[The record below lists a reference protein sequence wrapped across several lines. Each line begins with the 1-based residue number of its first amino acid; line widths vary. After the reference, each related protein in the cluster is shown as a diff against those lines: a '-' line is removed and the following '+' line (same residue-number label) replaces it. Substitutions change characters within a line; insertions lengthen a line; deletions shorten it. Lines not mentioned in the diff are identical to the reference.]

1 MIYSIEDRIKNISN
15 RKIDKSSLLSEIK
28 LIDKNLPTN
37 KKDRKKLVAY
47 YSNKLIQLLH
57 SRKYDESLGIARFL
71 LMCKLDNSLEA
82 IRKKGVFRAS
92 KYDYYSN
99 QIQFLAKELL
109 DDDFL
114 TGEQIKYFKSLHNL
128 LKLTSD
134 VKSEK
139 DKVIYA
145 IKSRKY
151 FLKTILSF
159 SESVFLGFK
168 DIDIELKSIN
178 SEDEILFRNKELV
191 LESTSRI
198 LQIYYD
204 LKGIKD
210 QDWAGIDN
218 SFNLS
223 YYWEIICRGHR
234 IQEYN
239 NSEINLDIFDYY
251 AVFENNT
258 LTISNKKFERA
269 KSNGFIK
276 AELGSM
282 SQNIKISNN
291 YKAESVSLIHYF
303 DKLWNNCSKEQ
314 YTLEK
319 LPIERIRFELKI
331 PSTNLPNPYSP
342 MKYKS
347 LFLEEV
353 IELHFLCY
361 ENYNYEIIDK
371 ELVDGLSIFDFILAQ
386 RALKYL
392 SFLYQKALSDL
403 SDEYDDIL
411 SLAIISILPVFKNES
426 FVKILSL
433 LTGLTNEKCSNLL
446 DHISMS
452 SCENLDFVDIQY
464 TPVINSGDWSIV
476 LPTVL
481 GYSNIIRSIAI
492 KNNVHLSSFNN
503 SDYMVEFVANAFKS
517 QGFQVASDFKFSQDE
532 IDIVAYKNN
541 HMFLFECK
549 NPYHPVNDHELR
561 NTYDHVCKAFKQI
574 EKFKGI
580 LNDINKYKSFCQK
593 LDLHVSN
600 DTVIRYGVI
609 NANRALTG
617 YEKDGVRVVHANE
630 LVNFLT
636 TGRIVIMNEEYT
648 CWKDNE
654 FTVKDLISYMDG
666 HLSSDILDVIEKIDY
681 RKNYRSMSLVTN
693 TYVYQPEV
701 HSSLL
706 QSKYRKVESEA

>member
-1 MIYSIEDRIKNISN
+1 MYSIEDSIKNISY
-15 RKIDKSSLLSEIK
+15 RKIDKSLLLSEIN
-28 LIDKNLPTN
+28 LINKNLPTN
-37 KKDRKKLVAY
+37 KKGRKKLIVY
-47 YSNKLIQLLH
+47 YSNKLIQHLH
-57 SRKYDESLGIARFL
+57 SRKYDESLGIARFIF
-71 LMCKLDNSLEA
+71 MCNLDDSLEI
-82 IRKKGVFRAS
+82 IRKKGIFRAS
-92 KYDYYSN
+92 KYDYYSK
-99 QIQFLAKELL
+99 QIQFLIKILL
-109 DDDFL
+109 NDGLL
-114 TGEQIKYFKSLHNL
+114 TEEQIKYFRSLSSL

-139 DKVIYA
+139 DKIIYA
-145 IKSRKY
+145 INSRRY

-159 SESVFLGFK
+159 SESVFLDFK
-168 DIDIELKSIN
+168 NVDIELKSIN
-178 SEDEILFRNKELV
+178 SEDERLFRSKELV
-191 LESTSRI
+191 LESTSTI
-198 LQIYYD
+198 LQIYYG
-204 LKGIKD
+204 LKGVRD

-218 SFNLS
+218 NFNLGC
-223 YYWEIICRGHR
+223 YWDIICRGHR

-239 NSEINLDIFDYY
+239 NSEINLDIFDYH
-251 AVFENNT
+251 ARFENNI
-258 LTISNKKFERA
+258 LIISNEKFERA
-269 KSNGFIK
+269 KANGFIK
-276 AELGSM
+276 SELRSM
-282 SQNIKISNN
+282 SQNIQISNK
-291 YKAESVSLIHYF
+291 YKEESVSLIYYF
-303 DKLWNNCSKEQ
+303 DKLWSNCSEKQ

-331 PSTNLPNPYSP
+331 PSTNSSNPYSP
-342 MKYKS
+342 MKNKS
-347 LFLEEV
+347 FFLEET
-353 IELHFLCY
+353 IDLQFLCY

-386 RALKYL
+386 RALKYI

-403 SDEYDDIL
+403 SDEHDDIL
-411 SLAIISILPVFKNES
+411 SLAISSILPVFKNES

-433 LTGLTNEKCSNLL
+433 LTGLNNEKCSNLL

-464 TPVINSGDWSIV
+464 TPVINSGDWSTV

-503 SDYMVEFVANAFKS
+503 LDYMVEFVANAFKS

-593 LDLHVSN
+593 LDFHITN

-630 LVNFLT
+630 LVNFIT

-666 HLSSDILDVIEKIDY
+666 HLSSDILDVIEKIEY

-693 TYVYQPEV
+693 IYVYQPEV